1 MRDRKTRF
9 FGRRRWGGL
18 WPLRPRATRWFEAFV
33 PREQTVVTLEA
44 LAASGLVELQRD
56 PGATGPLDA
65 RELARIVESFN
76 TLRERYADRLP
87 GYDKVP
93 SQLADAPEQRGRQAL
108 AEVRDYLAARLRLER
123 RVRQLRDKNEML
135 ILLLECL
142 TALDCAPGMLDR
154 ISHSTEFLYKGVFAC
169 SRVRKSEGLPEGE
182 IDLKIPGERHDFI
195 FVAALPAHRQSVE
208 QAWRGC
214 RRIKVPDWLTGT
226 CYEQQALV
234 QRRLEEN
241 QKELA
246 AAETA
251 FADLRRGD
259 SVAPALNLLATLR
272 WFVDHAPELVGEE
285 KVCHVT
291 GWTAAE
297 VPEELQQPLENAG
310 IEALVRFARPPPDV
324 QSPVWMRQFRWASP
338 FRIFLDMLGTP
349 DQGEIDPSPLLPV
362 IVPVLFGFMFPDIGH
377 GLVLVVAGLAL
388 AGRRA
393 ELRIL
398 VPCGISAMVF
408 GLLFGDVFGREDVV
422 PALWFHPMDHPLWVL
437 GAALLFGCALILLGS
452 IFSAVE
458 AYWRGEL
465 ARWLVVEG
473 AAFIIYAGGLLSLA
487 FPEALITLPV
497 GLIWYLLGSAWSF
510 RHQGLVGLGRDL
522 GQLLHSGMDLALH
535 TLSFVRVGAFA
546 LAHAGFS
553 EAVNQLAAGVQNPML
568 FALIIVLGHVMAM
581 LIETLIVFIQT
592 TRLVLFEFFIRFL
605 RAEGRVFRPISPPTA
620 SESQNK

>member
-1 MRDRKTRF
+1 
-9 FGRRRWGGL
+9 
-18 WPLRPRATRWFEAFV
+18 
-33 PREQTVVTLEA
+33 
-44 LAASGLVELQRD
+44 
-56 PGATGPLDA
+56 
-65 RELARIVESFN
+65 
-76 TLRERYADRLP
+76 
-87 GYDKVP
+87 
-93 SQLADAPEQRGRQAL
+93 
-108 AEVRDYLAARLRLER
+108 
-123 RVRQLRDKNEML
+123 
-135 ILLLECL
+135 
-142 TALDCAPGMLDR
+142 
-154 ISHSTEFLYKGVFAC
+154 
-169 SRVRKSEGLPEGE
+169 
-182 IDLKIPGERHDFI
+182 
-195 FVAALPAHRQSVE
+195 
-208 QAWRGC
+208 
-214 RRIKVPDWLTGT
+214 
-226 CYEQQALV
+226 
-234 QRRLEEN
+234 
-241 QKELA
+241 
-246 AAETA
+246 
-251 FADLRRGD
+251 
-259 SVAPALNLLATLR
+259 
-272 WFVDHAPELVGEE
+272 
-285 KVCHVT
+285 
-291 GWTAAE
+291 
-297 VPEELQQPLENAG
+297 
-310 IEALVRFARPPPDV
+310 
-324 QSPVWMRQFRWASP
+324 
-338 FRIFLDMLGTP
+338 
-349 DQGEIDPSPLLPV
+349 
-362 IVPVLFGFMFPDIGH
+362 MFPDIGH